1 MAGSIY
7 QWSKTPSDNGNADTD
22 VPWPEGMARRQVND
36 SARAMMA
43 RVAELRDDVSGT
55 LTAGGTANAL
65 TITANSGFTT
75 YANGRMLTFIA
86 AAGNTGAATL
96 NVNSIGAKAIRRMSA
111 TGDVALDAGDLVTD
125 GRYKVIYSTAA
136 NGGSGAWLLDWPN
149 KRIDYVPVGTV
160 QDFAGSTAPSGWL
173 LCYGQAISRT
183 TYAALFAVIGTGF
196 GVGDGSTTFNLPDL
210 RGRVIA
216 GKDNMG
222 GTSADRLTNQSGG
235 LDGDTLGASGGSET
249 HTLTVG
255 QMPEHRHTGTTGS
268 PNQDHTHTYLR
279 VNSQSIFYQ
288 PGGAGGVGL
297 NPSQQEI
304 STSTAGAS
312 TNHTHDYV
320 TSYQGSS
327 QAHNNVQPTII
338 LNKIIFAGV

>member
-22 VPWPEGMARRQVND
+22 APWPEGMARRQVND

-65 TITANSGFTT
+65 TVTANSGFTT

-86 AAGNTGAATL
+86 AAANTGAATL

-111 TGDVALDAGDLVTD
+111 TGDVALDAGDLVAD

-183 TYAALFAVIGTGF
+183 TYAALFAVIGTAF
-196 GVGDGSTTFNLPDL
+196 GTGDGSTTFNVPDM
-210 RGRVIA
+210 RGGVA
-216 GKDNMG
+216 VGKDNMG
-222 GTSADRLTNQSGG
+222 GSAASRVTTAGSSI
-235 LDGDTLGASGGSET
+235 DGATLGANGGAQN
-249 HTLTVG
+249 HTLITA
-255 QMPEHRHTGTTGS
+255 QIPSHTHTGTTGGES
-268 PNQDHTHTYLR
+268 VDHTHQYWRLSSVTDAL
-279 VNSQSIFYQ
+279 QL
-288 PGGAGGVGL
+288 GGASRRMLDYNNPEFSTQTGGR
-297 NPSQQEI
+297 SQNHVHNFTTDATG
-304 STSTAGAS
+304 SGA
-312 TNHTHDYV
+312 
-320 TSYQGSS
+320 
-327 QAHNNVQPTII
+327 AHNNVQPTMI
-338 LNKIIFAGV
+338 LNKIIFAGA